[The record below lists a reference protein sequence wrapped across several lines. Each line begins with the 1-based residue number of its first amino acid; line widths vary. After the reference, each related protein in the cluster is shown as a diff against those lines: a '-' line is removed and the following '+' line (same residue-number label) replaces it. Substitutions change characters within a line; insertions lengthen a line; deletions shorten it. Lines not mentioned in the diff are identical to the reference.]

1 MEEKAKVESMGDFR
15 MPTMRRL
22 APGEVIE
29 AAVVSVGASDI
40 FLDVGGKSEASI
52 DRKELTNAEGECSV
66 QVGDKVQAYV
76 VSTEPSIVL
85 SIGKARKHVNL
96 GALEDAHDLGLPVE
110 GRVSG
115 VNKGGFDVDFSGV
128 SAFCPIS
135 QIELGFCENAEV
147 HLEEKYA
154 FRVIEF
160 AEGGKRVVV
169 SRRKL
174 LEEEQQEKAAEI
186 ESQLIEG
193 AQFEGKVVRLQPF
206 GAFVDIGGVQG
217 MVHIS
222 QISHA
227 RIEHPEELLSV
238 GQTVQVQITK
248 MEKDPKNADR
258 MRIGLSMRALMGD
271 PFDEAMGTLS
281 EGSMVD
287 GKVIRIQPFGAFVQ
301 IVPGVDGLV
310 HISEMAERRIA
321 NPSEVVEV
329 GQEVQARILKIDRT
343 SKRISL
349 SLLGAEQ
356 ASTVDMVV
364 GVVVDTVVDNLKPF
378 GLFVRIKGGGR
389 NMRGLIPAEETGQS
403 RNANLRRVFPEGT
416 ELKAQIIAIDPENGR
431 LRLSITAVD
440 DSQEQDDY
448 KSYVANKPGGKVKS
462 EEPALSGFGAALMN
476 SLNKKK

>member
-1 MEEKAKVESMGDFR
+1 MEDKAKVESMGDFR

-29 AAVVSVGASDI
+29 AAVVSVGSSDI

-52 DRKELTNAEGECSV
+52 DRKELTNAEGEV
-66 QVGDKVQAYV
+66 TVKVGDKVSAYV
-76 VSTEPSIVL
+76 VSTDPSIVL
-85 SIGKARKHVNL
+85 SIGRARKQVNL
-96 GALEDAHDLGLPVE
+96 GALEDAYDLGLPVE

-115 VNKGGFDVDFSGV
+115 VNKGGFDIDFSGA
-128 SAFCPIS
+128 SAFCPVS
-135 QIELGFCENAEV
+135 QIELGFCEIPEV
-147 HLEEKYA
+147 HLEEKYT

-160 AEGGKRVVV
+160 AEGGKRIVV

-174 LEEEQQEKAAEI
+174 LEEEQQEKAQEI
-186 ESQLIEG
+186 ESQLVEG
-193 AQFEGKVVRLQPF
+193 AEFDGQVVRLQPF

-227 RIEHPEELLSV
+227 RIEHPEEALTV
-238 GQTVQVQITK
+238 GQTVRVQITK
-248 MEKDPKNADR
+248 IEKDPKNPER
-258 MRIGLSMRALMGD
+258 LRLGLSMRALMGD
-271 PFDEAMGTLS
+271 PFDDAMGTLS
-281 EGSMVD
+281 EGSMVS

-321 NPSEVVEV
+321 SPSEVVEV

-356 ASTVDMVV
+356 ASTAELVV
-364 GVVVDTVVDNLKPF
+364 GAVVETVVDSIKPF
-378 GLFVRIKGGGR
+378 GLFVRIKGAAR
-389 NMRGLIPAEETGQS
+389 NTRGMIPAEETGQP
-403 RNANLRRVFPEGT
+403 RNANLRRVYPEGT
-416 ELKAQIIAIDPENGR
+416 EVKAQIIAVDPENGR

-440 DSQEQDDY
+440 DSQEQDDF
-448 KSYVANKPGGKVKS
+448 KSYVANKPQAKAKA
-462 EEPALSGFGAALMN
+462 EAPAIGGFGAALLK